1 MKRRKGGFSTL
12 EMIIFILIIL
22 NAIFVFLPVY
32 NSVMKLSTNQESDSK
47 NTNLNHWNSGLENN
61 HSKIIKITD

>member
-12 EMIIFILIIL
+12 EMIILILIIL
-22 NAIFVFLPVY
+22 NTIFVFLPVY
-32 NSVMKLSTNQESDSK
+32 NSVMKLSTNQESGSN

-61 HSKIIKITD
+61 HSKIIKVTD

>member
-12 EMIIFILIIL
+12 EMIILILIIL
-22 NAIFVFLPVY
+22 NTIFVFLPVY
-32 NSVMKLSTNQESDSK
+32 NSVMKLSTNQESGSN
-47 NTNLNHWNSGLENN
+47 NTNLKHWNSGLENN

>member
-12 EMIIFILIIL
+12 EMIILILIIL

-47 NTNLNHWNSGLENN
+47 NTNLNYWNSGLENN

>member
-12 EMIIFILIIL
+12 EMIILILIIL

>member
-1 MKRRKGGFSTL
+1 MKRRKSGFSTL
-12 EMIIFILIIL
+12 EMIILILIIL

-32 NSVMKLSTNQESDSK
+32 NSVMKLSTNQESDSN

>member
-1 MKRRKGGFSTL
+1 MKRRKGGFSTV
-12 EMIIFILIIL
+12 EMIILILIIL

>member
-12 EMIIFILIIL
+12 EMIILILIIL

-32 NSVMKLSTNQESDSK
+32 NSIMKLSTNQESDSK

>member
-1 MKRRKGGFSTL
+1 MKRRKDGFSTL
-12 EMIIFILIIL
+12 EMIILILIIL

>member
-12 EMIIFILIIL
+12 EMIILILIIL

-61 HSKIIKITD
+61 RSKIIKITD

>member
-12 EMIIFILIIL
+12 EMIILILIIL
-22 NAIFVFLPVY
+22 NTIFVFLPVY

>member
-12 EMIIFILIIL
+12 EMIILILIIL

-32 NSVMKLSTNQESDSK
+32 NSVMKLSTNQEAGSS

>member
-1 MKRRKGGFSTL
+1 MKRRKSGFSTL
-12 EMIIFILIIL
+12 EMIILILIIL

>member
-12 EMIIFILIIL
+12 EMIILILIIL

-32 NSVMKLSTNQESDSK
+32 NSVMKLSTNQESGSK